1 MISAHSRR
9 REPHALTRGEIQ
21 RIVNRYIG
29 VEGGYLGDF
38 SYASHA
44 AFYTEYCDLDIDP
57 YEYEGTT
64 RERFIAILSSQPAQN
79 QARIIRGLLD
89 RCSVDEGPDTRTAE
103 LRDELLRLANRCDG
117 HMVQSQL
124 PAAASDVVA
133 RAIADAEV
141 LLRSTGATSGVDRVH
156 TALHGY
162 LIAACAAKGIAH
174 PADASMAALLKVL
187 RREHPRLQDL
197 GPRPGDIKRILNAC
211 GTIADALSPVRNRAS
226 VAHPNKMLLPAE
238 EATLVINAARTVLSY
253 LSAKLCQVDVGG
265 ASGNRRATT
274 S

>member
-1 MISAHSRR
+1 MSGLSPSCRRSLRRTRLGSSAASSIVAPWTRAPIR
-9 REPHALTRGEIQ
+9 APLNSATSCLALLTG
-21 RIVNRYIG
+21 
-29 VEGGYLGDF
+29 
-38 SYASHA
+38 
-44 AFYTEYCDLDIDP
+44 
-57 YEYEGTT
+57 
-64 RERFIAILSSQPAQN
+64 
-79 QARIIRGLLD
+79 
-89 RCSVDEGPDTRTAE
+89 
-103 LRDELLRLANRCDG
+103 ANG
-117 HMVQSQL
+117 HMVQSHL

-162 LIAACAAKGIAH
+162 LTAACAAEGIAH

-197 GPRPGDIKRILNAC
+197 GPRPGDIERILNAC
-211 GTIADALSPVRNRAS
+211 GTIADALSPVRNRTS

-238 EATLVINAARTVLSY
+238 EAALVINAARTVLSY

-265 ASGNRRATT
+265 ASGNRRATA